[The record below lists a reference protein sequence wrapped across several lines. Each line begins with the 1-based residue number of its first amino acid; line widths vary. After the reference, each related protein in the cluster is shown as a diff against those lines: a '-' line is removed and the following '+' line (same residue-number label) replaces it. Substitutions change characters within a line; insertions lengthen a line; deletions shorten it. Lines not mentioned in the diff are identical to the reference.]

1 MEAHSSY
8 QINDAPFNLHLGR
21 MVKEYIEKE
30 TSFTKTKIAEKMG
43 LTRTCFSSRLSCPH
57 YGNIHDLIKISI
69 FLKKD
74 FISPALDIVRNEG
87 ITTKRMYS
95 EKEYNDV
102 QINLALTEKK
112 LYEKDRELNLTH
124 ELLEKYRMVG
134 GQ

>member
-1 MEAHSSY
+1 MEANSSY

-30 TSFTKTKIAEKMG
+30 TSYTKTKIAEKMG

-74 FISPALDIVRNEG
+74 FISPALDTVRNDG

-95 EKEYNDV
+95 EKEYNEM

-124 ELLEKYRMVG
+124 ELLEKYRMVS

>member
-1 MEAHSSY
+1 
-8 QINDAPFNLHLGR
+8 

-30 TSFTKTKIAEKMG
+30 TSYTKTKVAEKMG

-69 FLKKD
+69 FLNKD
-74 FISPALDIVRNEG
+74 FISPALDIVRNDG

-95 EKEYNDV
+95 EKEYNEA

-134 GQ
+134 GAQ